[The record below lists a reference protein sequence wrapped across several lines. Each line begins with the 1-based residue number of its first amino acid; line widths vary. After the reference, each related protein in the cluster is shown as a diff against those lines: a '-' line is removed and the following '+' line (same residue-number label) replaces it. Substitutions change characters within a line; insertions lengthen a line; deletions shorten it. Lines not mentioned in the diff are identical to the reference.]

1 MRNQIRRSVVPIF
14 IRIAERLSVRKRS
27 EDLPILRALVAPS
40 STIRLLDVGGGAGT
54 ATERFS
60 EGCGEVTVLEPN
72 RKKLVVGRKRR
83 PALRFHEGRGESIPF
98 PDDYFDRVVAVV
110 SLHHADDQAQ
120 VLREMRRVLG
130 RSGRLVL
137 AELPHSRV
145 PGLFGRW
152 IGGHMHGSSL
162 SFLEAPE
169 LKAKVEAAGFVDVAI
184 HPGAMCYFV
193 TASK

>member
-1 MRNQIRRSVVPIF
+1 MRRRVVPIF

-54 ATERFS
+54 ATELFS

-72 RKKLVVGRKRR
+72 RNKLVVGRKRR

-110 SLHHADDQAQ
+110 GPFYADEQTQGLPDRERTRPKPRHQLISFSL
-120 VLREMRRVLG
+120 
-130 RSGRLVL
+130 
-137 AELPHSRV
+137 
-145 PGLFGRW
+145 LF
-152 IGGHMHGSSL
+152 
-162 SFLEAPE
+162 FL
-169 LKAKVEAAGFVDVAI
+169 KK
-184 HPGAMCYFV
+184 
-193 TASK
+193 KKKN

>member
-1 MRNQIRRSVVPIF
+1 M
-14 IRIAERLSVRKRS
+14 
-27 EDLPILRALVAPS
+27 LRALVAPS

-54 ATERFS
+54 ATELFS

-72 RKKLVVGRKRR
+72 RKKLVVGRRRR
-83 PALRFHEGRGESIPF
+83 PALRFYEGRGESIPF

-120 VLREMRRVLG
+120 VLREMRRVLR

-145 PGLFGRW
+145 PRPFRRW
-152 IGGHMHGSSL
+152 VGGAHAGSPPAVL
-162 SFLEAPE
+162 WRP
-169 LKAKVEAAGFVDVAI
+169 
-184 HPGAMCYFV
+184 PPP
-193 TASK
+193 

>member
-1 MRNQIRRSVVPIF
+1 MRRRVVPIF

-60 EGCGEVTVLEPN
+60 EGCGEVTVLKPN
-72 RKKLVVGRKRR
+72 RKNLVVGRKRR
-83 PALRFHEGRGESIPF
+83 PALRLHEGRGESIPF

-110 SLHHADDQAQ
+110 RLHHAEDQAQ
-120 VLREMRRVLG
+120 VLREMRRVLRKAG
-130 RSGRLVL
+130 RIVIVELSRARAPRLI
-137 AELPHSRV
+137 
-145 PGLFGRW
+145 GRW

-162 SFLEAPE
+162 
-169 LKAKVEAAGFVDVAI
+169 
-184 HPGAMCYFV
+184 
-193 TASK
+193 

>member
-1 MRNQIRRSVVPIF
+1 MPIF

-60 EGCGEVTVLEPN
+60 EGCGEVIVLEPN

-137 AELPHSRV
+137 TELPHSRV

>member
-1 MRNQIRRSVVPIF
+1 MPIF

-120 VLREMRRVLG
+120 VLREMRRVLR

-137 AELPHSRV
+137 GELPHSRV

>member
-1 MRNQIRRSVVPIF
+1 MRRRVVPIF

-54 ATERFS
+54 ATELFS
-60 EGCGEVTVLEPN
+60 EGCGQVTVLEPN
-72 RKKLVVGRKRR
+72 RKELVVGRKRP

-120 VLREMRRVLG
+120 VLREMRRVLR

-152 IGGHMHGSSL
+152 IGGHMHGSSF
-162 SFLEAPE
+162 SFLLGPAVR
-169 LKAKVEAAGFVDVAI
+169 LKVGGGGILGGAR
-184 HPGAMCYFV
+184 HPGAACDFV
-193 TASK
+193 AAAQEG

>member
-1 MRNQIRRSVVPIF
+1 MRRRVVPIF

-54 ATERFS
+54 ATELFS

-98 PDDYFDRVVAVV
+98 PDDYFDRVVAG
-110 SLHHADDQAQ
+110 A
-120 VLREMRRVLG
+120 G
-130 RSGRLVL
+130 
-137 AELPHSRV
+137 LPHSGDPA
-145 PGLFGRW
+145 PGPRGNRAAPGR
-152 IGGHMHGSSL
+152 GGASR
-162 SFLEAPE
+162 FAQTPPPPR
-169 LKAKVEAAGFVDVAI
+169 
-184 HPGAMCYFV
+184 PGPI
-193 TASK
+193 

>member
-1 MRNQIRRSVVPIF
+1 MRRRVVPIF

-54 ATERFS
+54 ATELFS
-60 EGCGEVTVLEPN
+60 EGCSEVTVLEPN
-72 RKKLVVGRKRR
+72 RKKLVVGRRRR
-83 PALRFHEGRGESIPF
+83 PALRFYEGRGESIPF

-120 VLREMRRVLG
+120 VLREMRRVLR
-130 RSGRLVL
+130 RSGYVVL

-152 IGGHMHGSSL
+152 IGGQLPGASL
-162 SFLEAPE
+162 SFLSAPE
-169 LKAKVEAAGFVDVAI
+169 LKVKGEAPGFPDVAI
-184 HPGAMCYFV
+184 HPGA
-193 TASK
+193 TAHLLN